1 MGGSDP
7 GLHGS
12 IPIAKHTCLQSAIDG
27 ISDVT
32 RCRWSYIMRNMQ
44 DKCVPTPP
52 PGQGQQ
58 SLQGPAALFCLLSN
72 MRNVQQSAS
81 DSRNSLSQMAVN
93 RRLNLKFSLD
103 VRNLLISHNVRK
115 FRWSLGFKKNE
126 NGYKISSF
134 IMNNVC
140 TQLNWNVPARTAGGT
155 SSSSSSHC
163 GGLTSS
169 SGIPR
174 ARQSTLPC
182 QNGLKMLRTQCLHS

>member
-1 MGGSDP
+1 MEFVMWLGAGE
-7 GLHGS
+7 
-12 IPIAKHTCLQSAIDG
+12 AILCV
-27 ISDVT
+27 I
-32 RCRWSYIMRNMQ
+32 CRTNVCQHLLPARGNNPC
-44 DKCVPTPP
+44 KE
-52 PGQGQQ
+52 
-58 SLQGPAALFCLLSN
+58 GPAALFCLLSN

-140 TQLNWNVPARTAGGT
+140 TQLNWNAPARTAGGT
-155 SSSSSSHC
+155 SSSSSSLC